1 MAKVLVDESLLW
13 DLLHSNILLMHL
25 ENEGVDNWS
34 GYNHP
39 EDLDEQAD
47 KLLKEIKHG

>member
-1 MAKVLVDESLLW
+1 MAKVLVDESVLW
-13 DLLHSNILLMHL
+13 GLINSDLLLQHL

-34 GYNHP
+34 GYYHP
-39 EDLDEQAD
+39 EDLDEQTN